1 MKKQKRLNIGV
12 MIHYLDNDYSKIL
25 LRGVISAAEEMDV
38 NLVIMPGR
46 SLNCQLNDLKH
57 TTYEYQYNSIYSYAT
72 AQNLDALIVSAGT
85 VGQFV
90 SPDEFKK
97 FLGGFKKI
105 PVITLESVVS
115 GYPCIRLSSSGIKD
129 IVNHLVTVHNR
140 KNIAFV
146 SGPKGN
152 TDAEE
157 RLNYYRQALEE
168 NGMEFNPEL
177 VAYGRFSE
185 YCVDLVGELLDR
197 NERKIDAI
205 CFANDMMCK
214 GGYTAIE
221 QRGLVIGKDISVT
234 GYDDSEIASALTP
247 QLSTI
252 RADASVLG
260 YRALEE
266 AVKLAKGEETETFI
280 NLESTCIKR
289 QSCGCDALWNNYS
302 AEHAEGIRNSSPE
315 KLATLIIKEYI
326 SGDDSSWDETVK
338 ELKAVIV
345 KFFEYTIN
353 MGETDPSDQRG
364 IFDAIL
370 SNGLIKALSPGTF
383 IDLLRAVR
391 YISVVLCNDNHE
403 KILAVHNVIEQG
415 FDAVADYLLYCNA
428 NDKNDL
434 TFTHFLINNISKD
447 MLVAGADEKQRYLSI
462 VENLSRMHMKCS
474 YIYTFEEPVL
484 SHSSADWK
492 RPQYMYLRSYHDD
505 EKVENVPFNEQKV
518 RTSSFLR
525 NKMSDRRRTL
535 VLFPLFTNEENYG
548 IIATEMEFDYFPYIY
563 SIAPQICTAIKLTDL
578 IKQLENSLD
587 AATSRNNQ
595 LNRISMHD
603 ELTGVFNRRGF
614 YQSANSIFAAPEN
627 DGRKCVLIFADLD
640 NLKQINDNFG
650 HEEGDFA
657 IKAAASF
664 LKNGLRNT
672 DVVARIGGD
681 EFTAFALCEDEK
693 IIKSIPGR
701 IKKIAEKYN
710 QSSDKEYNIT
720 ISIGIYELSCNPSGN
735 IQNYMDEADSSLY
748 EDKKNKNRDIFKKK

>member
-25 LRGVISAAEEMDV
+25 LRGIVNAAEEMDV

-57 TTYEYQYNSIYSYAT
+57 TTYEYQYNTIYSFAT

-90 SPDEFKK
+90 TPDVFRK
-97 FLGGFKKI
+97 FLDGFKKI

-115 GYPCIRLSSSGIKD
+115 GYPCIRLSGSGIKN
-129 IVNHLVTVHNR
+129 IVNHLITEHNR
-140 KNIAFV
+140 KHIAFV

-157 RLNYYRQALEE
+157 RLSYYRQALEE
-168 NGMEFNPEL
+168 NGMEFNPDM

-197 NERKIDAI
+197 NKGKIDAI

-221 QRGLVIGKDISVT
+221 QRGLVVGKDISVT
-234 GYDDSEIASALTP
+234 GYDDSEIASTLTP

-252 RADASVLG
+252 RADASMLG
-260 YRALEE
+260 FRALKE
-266 AVKLAKGEETETFI
+266 AVKLANGQNVKDLT
-280 NLESTCIKR
+280 NLESTSVKR
-289 QSCGCDALWNNYS
+289 QSCGCDALWSDYSSSQSETIRNKS
-302 AEHAEGIRNSSPE
+302 AEE
-315 KLATLIIKEYI
+315 LAGFVINEYI
-326 SGDDSSWDETVK
+326 SGIAKSKTALVK
-338 ELKAVIV
+338 ELEDIIV
-345 KFFEYTIN
+345 KFFEYIIT
-353 MGETDPSDQRG
+353 MDETDPSDQRG
-364 IFDAIL
+364 IFNDIL
-370 SNGLIKALSPGTF
+370 SSGLISTISPGTF

-391 YISVVLCNDNHE
+391 FISVVLCNDNHE
-403 KILAVHNVIEQG
+403 KILSVHNIIEQG
-415 FDAVADYLLYCNA
+415 FDAVSDYLLYCNA
-428 NDKNDL
+428 NDKNEL

-447 MLVAGADEKQRYLSI
+447 MLVAGNDEEKRYLSI
-462 VENLSRMHMKCS
+462 VENLSRVHMNCS
-474 YIYTFEEPVL
+474 YIYTYEEPII
-484 SHSSADWK
+484 SRSNSDWK

-505 EKVENVPFNEQKV
+505 GKVVSVPPSEQKI
-518 RTSSFLR
+518 RTCSFL
-525 NKMSDRRRTL
+525 NKMSDHRRTL

-548 IIATEMEFDYFPYIY
+548 IIAADIEFDYYPYVY

-578 IKQLENSLD
+578 VKQLENSLD
-587 AATSRNNQ
+587 AATFRNNQ

-614 YQSANSIFAAPEN
+614 YESANSIFTAPEN
-627 DGRKCVLIFADLD
+627 NGRKCVLIFADLD
-640 NLKQINDNFG
+640 NLKKINDNFG

-664 LKNGLRNT
+664 LKSGLRNT
-672 DVVARIGGD
+672 DIVARIGGD
-681 EFTAFALCEDEK
+681 EFTAFAMCEDEK
-693 IIKSIPGR
+693 IIKSIPAR
-701 IKKIAEKYN
+701 IKAIAEKYN
-710 QSSDKEYNIT
+710 KKSDKEYNIT
-720 ISIGIYELSCNPSGN
+720 ISIGIYELCCSPSEN
-735 IQNYMDEADSSLY
+735 IQNYMDKADSSLY
-748 EDKKNKNRDIFKKK
+748 EDKKNKNPDIFKKK